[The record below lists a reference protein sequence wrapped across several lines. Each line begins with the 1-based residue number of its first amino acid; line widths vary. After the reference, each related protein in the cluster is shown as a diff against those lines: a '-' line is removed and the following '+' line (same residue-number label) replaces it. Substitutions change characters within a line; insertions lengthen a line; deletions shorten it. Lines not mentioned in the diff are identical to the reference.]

1 MEIAKKCSPSSF
13 GNGKIFGARRRGD
26 PHHLDLVLLPLF
38 FFKNTESGSMLSH
51 FRELSHSLLLQCSSI
66 LATLFSHFSLSNNAQ
81 LFLLQCPAILMNSAI
96 LQATVLNHFALS
108 YIAQPFFHCY
118 STHASS
124 LLHRSIIFT
133 ATVLSHSLFGTLLS
147 RSSLLQCALPLN
159 HFVN

>member
-1 MEIAKKCSPSSF
+1 MVRF
-13 GNGKIFGARRRGD
+13 
-26 PHHLDLVLLPLF
+26 LVQEEGVTHIILTWFCFPY

-66 LATLFSHFSLSNNAQ
+66 LATLFSHFSLNNNAQ
-81 LFLLQCPAILMNSAI
+81 LFLLQCPAILMNSVI